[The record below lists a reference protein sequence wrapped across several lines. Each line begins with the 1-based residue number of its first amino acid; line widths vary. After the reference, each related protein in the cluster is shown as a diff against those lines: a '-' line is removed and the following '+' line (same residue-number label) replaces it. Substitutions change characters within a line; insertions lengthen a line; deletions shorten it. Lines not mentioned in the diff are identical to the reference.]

1 MSLVTEIIFLVICG
15 TKWTFLNT
23 NLLLF
28 KYPMKS
34 PHLCDVTMLPFGST
48 IFSLQ
53 YFKFLRELMEL
64 VICNEAPESKIQ
76 DEIFYCFVQVSFP
89 NHFDIQL

>member
-1 MSLVTEIIFLVICG
+1 MSLVTEIIFLVIYG
-15 TKWTFLNT
+15 TKWSFLDI

-34 PHLCDVTMLPFGST
+34 PRLSDVTMLPFGSI

-53 YFKFLRELMEL
+53 YFKFFEGTDGISNM
-64 VICNEAPESKIQ
+64 
-76 DEIFYCFVQVSFP
+76 
-89 NHFDIQL
+89 

>member
-34 PHLCDVTMLPFGST
+34 PYLSDVTMLPFGSIN
-48 IFSLQ
+48 IFIAIL
-53 YFKFLRELMEL
+53 
-64 VICNEAPESKIQ
+64 
-76 DEIFYCFVQVSFP
+76 
-89 NHFDIQL
+89 